1 MDAMR
6 IGTVAVKSGLP
17 AKTIRYYEDIGL
29 LTPLRRE
36 NGYRSYREQELHK
49 LKFLHRA
56 RSLGFTIDQCRQL
69 LSLYEDESRASADV
83 KALAKQHLKEIDAK
97 VAELNA
103 MKATLETLVRACR
116 GDHRP
121 DCPIIEDLAST
132 RKRAKK

>member
-1 MDAMR
+1 METMS
-6 IGTVAVKSGLP
+6 IGAVAIQSGLP

-29 LTPLRRE
+29 LTPPRRE
-36 NGYRSYREQELHK
+36 NGYRTYREQELHK

-56 RSLGFTIDQCRQL
+56 RSLGFTIEQCRKL
-69 LSLYEDESRASADV
+69 LSLYENESRASSDV
-83 KALAKQHLKEIDAK
+83 KALARLHLKEIDDK

-121 DCPIIEDLAST
+121 DCPIIEDLASAPG
-132 RKRAKK
+132 KR